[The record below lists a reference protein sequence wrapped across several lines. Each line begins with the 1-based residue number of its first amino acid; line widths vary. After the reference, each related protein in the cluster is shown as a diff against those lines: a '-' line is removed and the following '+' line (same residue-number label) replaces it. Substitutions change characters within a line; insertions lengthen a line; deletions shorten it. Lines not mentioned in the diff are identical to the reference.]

1 MVTDKVRLTQAF
13 AFPSPCTNASLY
25 RRSELKVNLLSIK
38 ITFMAGNSAAHGW
51 GMATTGR
58 AASIIVCAGAI
69 LMSYRELI
77 VLLPCHSLEDF
88 PTHHEGDDAHSLLA
102 SWTALWH
109 PALLAAA
116 GQAPSWRRVDDPPNE
131 VKDRLI
137 VVPSVCVQRL
147 PSGFA
152 QRVKDEGGVLIRKT
166 DNREEIVA
174 AALDG
179 LGSSPEAR
187 GLSSELAVDFLAL
200 GYCYLQ
206 IELLTRQMR
215 YASNLD
221 ETYFKTTA
229 VAAAVA
235 AIEGNEEL
243 AREKLSAC
251 FSVLAEE
258 RDHYYPVDAFVLD
271 LNLTAPTTFGE
282 SLRAEFARISPT
294 NVLITADAVAE
305 IAEKQPAT
313 FVALKEG
320 LTAGRVGLV
329 GGEASESQ
337 LPLLSHESI
346 LSALQKGLAKYE
358 TLLGQQPKI
367 FGRWRYGLTP
377 HLPGILH
384 RLGFQGALHTD
395 FDEGKTPAGVQFKI
409 RWEGLDGSAI
419 DAIAKSP
426 LDASKPQTFL
436 SLATK
441 LGESMD
447 SDHVATIC
455 LAHWP
460 GQASPWIEDL
470 RRVAKYCSAL
480 GKWVTIDEYFAK
492 TDQPGQLDRF
502 EAARYKSP
510 YLKQAVIRK
519 HDDPVSSQVRYWDAE
534 ARQTAVEAM
543 ESLAV
548 LVTGRVQ
555 GPQAQ
560 EQDAAAREVATALTS
575 SSTGARGCL
584 VINPCSFVRRVGLEG
599 MRLNGLPTIER
610 PVYAADETSGQQH
623 AVVDVPAFGFVHLT
637 QGKPAP
643 RDKKAILLAE
653 EGVLRNEFFEAILNP
668 TTGSLAA
675 IHEYKSRGNRLSQQ
689 LALRMP
695 GGKQKPGDSYRD
707 PDESAVYSVMAADS
721 METTISTTTLGEIVT
736 RGRLLDVNGNRLA
749 GFVQKYRLWRG
760 SRVLHV
766 EIEIDPAEEP
776 RADPW
781 NSYYCCRFAWPDE
794 LAELNRTVNE
804 TRQPVSEKRFE
815 SPHYVEI
822 NDGKNTTTILTGGL
836 TFHRRHEQRM
846 LDTLL
851 ITRGERERKFRF
863 GIGVDVAYPMHEA
876 IGLLTPPIVVPDC
889 PQPSSG
895 ASGWLLHLSSR
906 NVIATSIAPLADGE
920 KVVGF
925 RARLLET
932 AGRPANLAL
941 SAFREIKSA
950 STTDFQGASI
960 AELKIEDGKAK
971 LDMAAHEWVEVH
983 ARW

>member
-1 MVTDKVRLTQAF
+1 
-13 AFPSPCTNASLY
+13 
-25 RRSELKVNLLSIK
+25 
-38 ITFMAGNSAAHGW
+38 
-51 GMATTGR
+51 MATTGGT
-58 AASIIVCAGAI
+58 ASIIVCAGAI

-102 SWTALWH
+102 SWSALWH

-116 GQAPSWRRVDDPPNE
+116 GQAPSWRRVDDPPSE

-137 VVPSVCVQRL
+137 IVPSVCVQRL

-152 QRVKDEGGVLIRKT
+152 QRVKDEGGVLVRT
-166 DNREEIVA
+166 TNNREEIVA
-174 AALDG
+174 AALVG
-179 LGSSPEAR
+179 VGPSSEVR
-187 GLSSELAVDFLAL
+187 GLSPELAADFLAL

-305 IAEKQPAT
+305 MAAKELTT
-313 FVALKEG
+313 FAALKDG
-320 LTAGRVGLV
+320 LAAGRIGLI
-329 GGEASESQ
+329 GGEANEGQ

-346 LSALQKGLAKYE
+346 LTALQTGLAKYE
-358 TLLGQQPKI
+358 ALLGQRLKI

-384 RLGFQGALHTD
+384 RLGFQGALHAD
-395 FDEGKTPAGVQFKI
+395 FEEGKTPAGVQFKI

-419 DAIAKSP
+419 DAISKSP

-460 GQASPWIEDL
+460 GQASPWIDDL
-470 RRVAKYCSAL
+470 RRIARYCSAL

-519 HDDPVSSQVRYWDAE
+519 QDDPVSSQMRYWEEE
-534 ARQTAVEAM
+534 ARRTATETM
-543 ESLAV
+543 ETLAT
-548 LVTGRVQ
+548 LVTGKGQ
-555 GPQAQ
+555 GTGDRRQGTKAH
-560 EQDAAAREVATALTS
+560 EVDAAARQVATALS
-575 SSTGARGCL
+575 GSSTGAHGCL
-584 VINPCSFVRRVGLEG
+584 VLNPCSFVRRVGLEG
-599 MRLNGLPTIER
+599 MGLNGLPTIER
-610 PVYAADETSGQQH
+610 PVYAADETPGQLR
-623 AVVDVPAFGFVHLT
+623 AVADVPAFGFVHLT
-637 QGKPAP
+637 PGKSAP

-653 EGVLRNEFFEAILNP
+653 DGVLRNEFFEAIINP

-736 RGRLLDVNGNRLA
+736 RGRLLDLNGNQLA

-766 EIEIDPAEEP
+766 EVELDPAEEP
-776 RADPW
+776 RSDPW

-794 LAELNRTVNE
+794 LAELSRTLNE

-822 NDGKNTTTILTGGL
+822 SDGKNTTTILTGGL

-863 GIGVDVAYPMHEA
+863 GIGVDLAHPMHEA

-920 KVVGF
+920 QVVGF
-925 RARLLET
+925 RARLLEN
-932 AGRPANLAL
+932 AGRPANLAV
-941 SAFREIKSA
+941 SAFHEIKSA
-950 STTDFQGASI
+950 ATTDFNDTMI
-960 AELKIEDGKAK
+960 ADLKIEDGKAK